1 MLSKDSSERAGER
14 RIRVRTRAR
23 GGAARAGGKAVW
35 ETVIERGSEIV
46 KVESGKSRQRDKFG
60 AMNVFPKL
68 FFSAAAVFAVL
79 VSATDANARA
89 RATVATAT
97 PSHGGPTTSSSGHP
111 TGRLIVQ
118 RAPNFG
124 TDLSI
129 RLLID
134 GKKVAN
140 ILRNQH
146 YGGVLAAGRHVLTAL
161 ALPNTQSRRPTTIG
175 VTIKSRQVYI
185 FTATWEGDRLILR
198 PSNFYMPTTRV
209 KTR

>member
-1 MLSKDSSERAGER
+1 MPGKGELELEH
-14 RIRVRTRAR
+14 AR
-23 GGAARAGGKAVW
+23 GGGAARAGGKAVW

-60 AMNVFPKL
+60 AMNIFPKL

-89 RATVATAT
+89 PATVATAT

-134 GKKVAN
+134 GKKVAD
-140 ILRNQH
+140 IPRNQH

>member
-1 MLSKDSSERAGER
+1 M
-14 RIRVRTRAR
+14 T
-23 GGAARAGGKAVW
+23 
-35 ETVIERGSEIV
+35 
-46 KVESGKSRQRDKFG
+46 
-60 AMNVFPKL
+60 VFPKRC
-68 FFSAAAVFAVL
+68 FSAAAVCAVL

-134 GKKVAN
+134 GKKVAD
-140 ILRNQH
+140 IPRNQH

-161 ALPNTQSRRPTTIG
+161 ALPHTQSRRPTTIA
-175 VTIKSRQVYI
+175 VAIKSRQDLI
-185 FTATWEGDRLILR
+185 FPAKWERDRLNLR
-198 PSNFYMPTTRV
+198 PSNFYI
-209 KTR
+209 